1 MRTKHLFYTAAMAAL
16 FAACVNDDFET
27 ISKGQNTANDGR
39 PVVSDVNLVFGD
51 PEAETRLVFDSNR
64 GYGWE
69 ANDTIGALLM
79 DNVKTTEEDKT
90 WLEKYELIDEI
101 HTSYPFTYNRTDR
114 SWGCNTKMLEGNY
127 FFAYP
132 WEDYDGKRRV
142 AHSLTN
148 QQQNGV
154 TEAQKYVSYA
164 ENQFFIGYAQIKAG
178 TSDKDVLTGNTVTM
192 VPVLGAIQLQISNT
206 GTKPYHI
213 NKVVLKGEGLSSTMT
228 FNPTD
233 AAYGPSVGSQ
243 KWNLD
248 GNSNVF
254 NYANYTGNETDVV
267 TTGSY
272 NYVYNI
278 KENDEYERNEA
289 LRRVVKAEGQD
300 EFAQIIIN
308 GTEEERLLKPQNGN
322 TAYVLIMANA
332 DENVDELL
340 MDIYTDEGM
349 VQNVDL
355 TTVNKADND
364 GTPIYQVITSTT
376 VEEIGPSVSNTI
388 RVQIDDQS
396 FVTPNTMNVYN
407 TADLAQFIQWNAQ
420 ETGRRNVT
428 ARLVK
433 PDIEL
438 TKEMVDILTRKN
450 NNVKLTIEDKDETG
464 TQTNEVLTLAKD
476 VPANILNLGENLTL
490 DCGIKVLGTV
500 NVDEDSQL
508 PTMEIAE
515 GAVLNI
521 NEDNEGNFNVTNKGT
536 VNIAQKVEVNG
547 SITNENELNIAAEAD
562 INAYVNNKPTGV
574 IAANGYLSYVS
585 NEKNWRD
592 EEEYG
597 VINMGKGAIIA
608 NGDNYGEIRTAED
621 AQVSL
626 TGNNGEVIYVDGATV
641 SVPEGTTVAYECE
654 AESIDKTLYET
665 LTDNG
670 VNKLTLT
677 KGITT
682 IKVADVEFDEIATE
696 GGSLTVGDDLT
707 LTVGALNIE
716 KSAVLK
722 GVVAATNVTVKKGA
736 TLTNNGIINVDK
748 TGWFYNYG
756 TVANNGTVDIPFGA
770 RFGNY
775 GKWNYNEADIE
786 YTDPDAL
793 SEPQKAMNEVVKVW
807 GNMWTTYM
815 NDQSRF
821 AEYYDGDPYDYSKFV
836 ATILVDDDKW
846 NPEEEKLRKY
856 FKDENFLQTDKVVE
870 PDEFEIAVDTYLK
883 EQKDAA
889 EALIFDKTTGEYIL
903 TKSWTSDNKLHKDE
917 SEAKDAMSKKMN
929 RKGNI
934 DACFG
939 GKAELA
945 AYVWYAQDAVWSKF
959 TVEFPYAYIWKE
971 STVDQAV
978 DMWKQATDQKLA
990 TNKYSDASSTGKGL
1004 VLWVSEVLG
1013 QSSEGNPAIK
1023 TYQDELKELGIDIR
1037 NASEKLGGFDHD
1049 QIKACADN

>member
-27 ISKGQNTANDGR
+27 ISKGQNAANDGR
-39 PVVSDVNLVFGD
+39 PVVSDVKLVFGD
-51 PEAETRLVFDSNR
+51 PEAETRLVFDQNR

-79 DNVKTTEEDKT
+79 DNVNAHEGT
-90 WLEKYELIDEI
+90 WLEKYELISDI
-101 HTSYPFTYNRTDR
+101 HTSYPFTYDRTNRA
-114 SWGCNTKMLEGNY
+114 WGCNTKMLEGNY

-228 FNPTD
+228 FDPTD

-243 KWNLD
+243 KWNLY
-248 GNSNVF
+248 GNSNTF
-254 NYANYTGNETDVV
+254 NYANYTGNETDVA
-267 TTGSY
+267 TTNQY
-272 NYVYNI
+272 DYVYTI
-278 KENDEYERNEA
+278 DENDEYERNEA

-308 GTEEERLLKPQNGN
+308 GTKEERLLKPQNGN

-332 DENVDELL
+332 DENVGELL

-438 TKEMVDILTRKN
+438 TKEMVDILTRKD
-450 NNVKLTIEDKDETG
+450 NNVKLTIVDEDE
-464 TQTNEVLTLAKD
+464 QNIPTNEVLTLAKD

-500 NVDEDSQL
+500 NVDKDSQL

-515 GAVLNI
+515 DAVLNI
-521 NEDNEGNFNVTNKGT
+521 NEDNEGSLNVTNKGT
-536 VNIAQKVEVNG
+536 MNIAQKVEVNG
-547 SITNENELNIAAEAD
+547 SIENENELNIAAEAD
-562 INAYVNNKPTGV
+562 INATVTNQPTGI
-574 IAANGYLSYVS
+574 IAANGYLSNVYNYV
-585 NEKNWRD
+585 NYND
-592 EEEYG
+592 TEEYG

-608 NGDNYGEIRTAED
+608 NGYNYGVIRTAED

-626 TGNNGEVIYVDGATV
+626 TDNNGEVIYVDGATI
-641 SVPEGTTVAYECE
+641 SAPGTVAYECE

-748 TGWFYNYG
+748 TGWFENYG

-770 RFGNY
+770 KFRNY

-821 AEYYDGDPYDYSKFV
+821 AENYAGDPYDYSKFV
-836 ATILVDDDKW
+836 ATILVDDEKW

-856 FKDENFLQTDKVVE
+856 FKAENFLQTDEVVE

-889 EALIFDKTTGEYIL
+889 ETLIFDKTTGEYIL
-903 TKSWTSDNKLHKDE
+903 TKRWTSDDDLHKDE
-917 SEAKDAMSKKMN
+917 SEAKDAMSKLMN
-929 RKGNI
+929 RKSYI

-945 AYVWYAQDAVWSKF
+945 AYVWYAQDAVWSKL
-959 TVEFPYAYIWKE
+959 TEKFPYAYIWKT

-978 DMWKQATDQKLA
+978 DMWKQATDQGLA
-990 TNKYSDASSTGKGL
+990 TNEYRDADSTGKGL

-1013 QSSEGNPAIK
+1013 QSSTNNPAIK
-1023 TYQDELKELGIDIR
+1023 TYQDDLIELGIDIR
-1037 NASEKLGGFDHD
+1037 NANEKLGGFNHE
-1049 QIKACADN
+1049 QIKACANNN

>member
-39 PVVSDVNLVFGD
+39 PVVSDVKLVFED

-79 DNVKTTEEDKT
+79 DNVKAHEGT
-90 WLEKYELIDEI
+90 WLEKYELIDDI

-228 FNPTD
+228 FDPTD

-243 KWNLD
+243 KWNLY

-308 GTEEERLLKPQNGN
+308 GTKEERLLKPQNGN

-332 DENVDELL
+332 DENVGELL

-438 TKEMVDILTRKN
+438 TKEMVDILTRKD
-450 NNVKLTIEDKDETG
+450 NNVKLTIVDEDE
-464 TQTNEVLTLAKD
+464 QNIPTNEVLTLAKD

-500 NVDEDSQL
+500 NVDKDSQL

-515 GAVLNI
+515 DAVLNI
-521 NEDNEGNFNVTNKGT
+521 NEDIEGGLNVTNKGT
-536 VNIAQKVEVNG
+536 MNIAQKVEVGYG

-562 INAYVNNKPTGV
+562 INATVINQPTGV
-574 IAANGYLSYVS
+574 IAANGYLSNVYNYV
-585 NEKNWRD
+585 NYND
-592 EEEYG
+592 DEEYG

-608 NGDNYGEIRTAED
+608 DGYNYGVIRSAEG

-626 TGNNGEVIYVDGATV
+626 AYNNGEVIYVDGATI
-641 SVPEGTTVAYECE
+641 SANGTVAYECE

-682 IKVADVEFDEIATE
+682 IKVADVKFNEIATE

-722 GVVAATNVTVKKGA
+722 GVIAATDVKVKKGA
-736 TLTNNGIINVDK
+736 TLTNNGTINVDK
-748 TGWFYNYG
+748 AGSFYNYG
-756 TVANNGTVDIPFGA
+756 AVANNGNVNIPYAVWNNGKFME
-770 RFGNY
+770 
-775 GKWNYNEADIE
+775 GKWNYEDADVE

-793 SEPQKAMNEVVKVW
+793 NAKQKAMKAAVEEW
-807 GNMWTTYM
+807 ADHWLTYVEG
-815 NDQSRF
+815 SRT
-821 AEYYDGDPYDYSKFV
+821 EYYAGNPYDYSKFKN
-836 ATILVDDDKW
+836 AIKYNGDPWNGLEEDLVDAEFDLSDDA
-846 NPEEEKLRKY
+846 EEPGE
-856 FKDENFLQTDKVVE
+856 FKE
-870 PDEFEIAVDTYLK
+870 AVDNLLK
-883 EQKDAA
+883 SDANKNA
-889 EALIFDKTTGEYIL
+889 FEA
-903 TKSWTSDNKLHKDE
+903 
-917 SEAKDAMSKKMN
+917 
-929 RKGNI
+929 
-934 DACFG
+934 
-939 GKAELA
+939 A
-945 AYVWYAQDAVWSKF
+945 AYKDKKFNITFNVKENLFPALEDKGGVYEDMCQYLTSTACLNTFNDNAIAAAYAWYAQKEVFDKLNAAQ
-959 TVEFPYAYIWKE
+959 PYVYIWKE

-990 TNKYSDASSTGKGL
+990 TNKYDDTNSTGKGL

-1023 TYQDELKELGIDIR
+1023 TYQDELKKLGIDIR
-1037 NASEKLGGFDHD
+1037 NASEKLAGFNHN
-1049 QIKACADN
+1049 QIKACANDN

>member
-1 MRTKHLFYTAAMAAL
+1 M
-16 FAACVNDDFET
+16 
-27 ISKGQNTANDGR
+27 ISI
-39 PVVSDVNLVFGD
+39 
-51 PEAETRLVFDSNR
+51 
-64 GYGWE
+64 Y
-69 ANDTIGALLM
+69 LLL
-79 DNVKTTEEDKT
+79 D
-90 WLEKYELIDEI
+90 
-101 HTSYPFTYNRTDR
+101 
-114 SWGCNTKMLEGNY
+114 
-127 FFAYP
+127 
-132 WEDYDGKRRV
+132 
-142 AHSLTN
+142 
-148 QQQNGV
+148 
-154 TEAQKYVSYA
+154 
-164 ENQFFIGYAQIKAG
+164 YAQIKAG

-228 FNPTD
+228 FAPKN
-233 AAYGPSVGSQ
+233 AAYGPENGNPQ

-248 GNSNVF
+248 GNTNIF
-254 NYANYTGNETDVV
+254 NYANYTGNETDVA
-267 TTGSY
+267 TTNGY
-272 NYVYNI
+272 DYVYNI

-289 LRRVVKAEGQD
+289 LRRVVRTDGTD

-308 GTEEERLLKPQNGN
+308 GTEQERLLKPQNGN

-332 DENVDELL
+332 DEDVSELL

-355 TTVNKADND
+355 TVVNEAGSN
-364 GTPIYQVITSTT
+364 GAPLYQVITSTT

-388 RVQIDDQS
+388 RVQIDDNS

-438 TKEMVDILTRKN
+438 TKEMVEILTRKN
-450 NNVKLTIEDKDETG
+450 NNVKLTIVDEDETG
-464 TQTNEVLTLAKD
+464 TKTNEVLTLAKD

-500 NVDEDSQL
+500 NVDKDSQL

-515 GAVLNI
+515 DAVLNI
-521 NEDNEGNFNVTNKGT
+521 NEDNENGINVTNKGT
-536 VNIAQKVEVNG
+536 MNIAQKVEVSWG
-547 SITNENELNIAAEAD
+547 YITNGNELNIAAEAD
-562 INAYVNNKPTGV
+562 INATVYNQPTGV

-585 NEKNWRD
+585 NDKNYND

-707 LTVGALNIE
+707 LTVGVLNIE

-793 SEPQKAMNEVVKVW
+793 NDKQKAMKAAVEEWADNW
-807 GNMWTTYM
+807 ITYVE
-815 NDQSRF
+815 NSRT
-821 AEYYDGDPYDYSKFV
+821 EYYAGNPYDYTKFI
-836 ATILVDDDKW
+836 AAITYNGDPW
-846 NPEEEKLRKY
+846 NELEENL
-856 FKDENFLQTDKVVE
+856 N
-870 PDEFEIAVDTYLK
+870 
-883 EQKDAA
+883 DAGI
-889 EALIFDKTTGEYIL
+889 ETTGEVKEPAEFKEAVDNL
-903 TKSWTSDNKLHKDE
+903 LKS
-917 SEAKDAMSKKMN
+917 DAVKN
-929 RKGNI
+929 
-934 DACFG
+934 AF
-939 GKAELA
+939 EEA
-945 AYVWYAQDAVWSKF
+945 AYKEGKFNITFDVRENLFPALEEKGGVYENMCQYLTSTACLNTFDENAIAAAYAWYAQKEVFDKLNA
-959 TVEFPYAYIWKE
+959 EQPYVYIWKGCQLDDVMTLIKSVDIKVWE
-971 STVDQAV
+971 DLFGVSGWSVPSNMDDVKTWMQYAGNVDDSTVNGKAAKAMAEKYPNYATWKYTAAQVQAC
-978 DMWKQATDQKLA
+978 
-990 TNKYSDASSTGKGL
+990 GK
-1004 VLWVSEVLG
+1004 
-1013 QSSEGNPAIK
+1013 
-1023 TYQDELKELGIDIR
+1023 
-1037 NASEKLGGFDHD
+1037 
-1049 QIKACADN
+1049 